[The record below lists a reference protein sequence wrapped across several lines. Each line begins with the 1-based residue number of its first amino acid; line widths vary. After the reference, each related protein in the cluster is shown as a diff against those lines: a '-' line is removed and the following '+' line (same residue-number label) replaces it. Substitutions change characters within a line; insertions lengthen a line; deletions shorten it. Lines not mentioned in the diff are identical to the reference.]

1 MAELA
6 IEHIARIEGHGNI
19 AVKVE
24 EGRVLEVRMDVV
36 EPARFFEAMVV
47 GRRYD
52 DAPLITSRICGIC
65 SPNHAL
71 TSIKAVEAALGVEV
85 TERTTMLRKLLVYG
99 SFLQNHATHL
109 YVLAAPDFVGLD
121 SVFPLAATHPEVV
134 ERALKI
140 KSLGNRLTALV
151 GGRPVHPVTA
161 VVGGFTSEP
170 KALDLASIHDQ
181 LLEVA
186 NDVLATVDLFASFA
200 LPDFASAGDMLALVE
215 SDDYAIYG
223 GDIESLDRGWRR
235 PVAEYRDVIVE
246 TSAGEGHGNAKHSR
260 TTADGRTFMVGA
272 LPRINLSGDRLVP
285 NAKAALARLG
295 LVLPSRNPFHMNLC
309 QAVELVDAAEH
320 CAGYIERVID
330 MGGSSK
336 PATVELGRE
345 CWGAGATEAPRGTL
359 YHSYGIDANGII
371 TSGDVI
377 TPTAQNLANLEA
389 DMRAFA
395 PTVADRSP
403 KEFELLIEQLVRS
416 YDPCLSCSVH

>member
-1 MAELA
+1 VAELA

-36 EPARFFEAMVV
+36 EPARFFESMVV

-52 DAPLITSRICGIC
+52 EAPLITSRICGIC

-85 TERTTMLRKLLVYG
+85 SERTEMLRKLLVYG

-109 YVLAAPDFVGLD
+109 YVLAAPDFVGLG
-121 SVFPLAATHPEVV
+121 SVFPLAATHPDVV

-140 KSLGNRLTALV
+140 KALGNRLTALV

-161 VVGGFTSEP
+161 VVGGFTAEP
-170 KALDLASIHDQ
+170 KAAELASFRDQ

-186 NDVLATVDLFASFA
+186 SDVLATVDLFATFA

-223 GDIESLDRGWRR
+223 GGIESLDRGWRR
-235 PVAEYRDVIVE
+235 PVSEYRDVIVE
-246 TSAGEGHGNAKHSR
+246 TPAGEGHGNAKHSHA
-260 TTADGRTFMVGA
+260 TADGRTFMVGA
-272 LPRINLSGDRLVP
+272 LPRVNLSGDRLTP
-285 NAKAALARLG
+285 RAKAALARLG
-295 LVLPSRNPFHMNLC
+295 IAWPSRNPFHMNLC
-309 QAVELVDAAEH
+309 QAVELVDAADR
-320 CAGYIERVID
+320 CAGYVERLLD

-336 PATVELGRE
+336 PAAVRVRE
-345 CWGAGATEAPRGTL
+345 GWGAGATEAPRGTL
-359 YHSYGIDANGII
+359 YHSYGIGADGLI

-395 PTVADRSP
+395 PMVADRSP
-403 KEFELLIEQLVRS
+403 QEFELAIEQLVRS

>member
-1 MAELA
+1 VAELA

-19 AVKVE
+19 AVKIE

-36 EPARFFEAMVV
+36 EPARFFESMVV

-52 DAPLITSRICGIC
+52 EAPLITSRICGIC

-85 TERTTMLRKLLVYG
+85 SDRTTMMRKLLVYG

-121 SVFPLAATHPEVV
+121 SVFPLAATHPDVV
-134 ERALKI
+134 ERALRI
-140 KSLGNRLTALV
+140 KALGNRLTSLL

-161 VVGGFTSEP
+161 VVGGFTAEP
-170 KALDLASIHDQ
+170 KATHLASIRDE

-186 NDVLATVDLFASFA
+186 SDVLATVDLFASFP
-200 LPDFASAGDMLALVE
+200 LPDFASSGDMLALVE
-215 SDDYAIYG
+215 SGDYAIYG
-223 GDIESLDRGWRR
+223 GDMESLDRGWRR
-235 PVAEYRDVIVE
+235 PVVEYRDVIVE
-246 TSAGEGHGNAKHSR
+246 SSAGVGHGNAKHSR

-272 LPRINLSGDRLVP
+272 LPRVNLSGDRLTP
-285 NAKAALARLG
+285 GAKVALAKLG
-295 LVLPSRNPFHMNLC
+295 LSMPSRNPFHMNLC
-309 QAVELVDAAEH
+309 QAVELVDAAER
-320 CAGYIERVID
+320 CAGYIERLLDI
-330 MGGSSK
+330 GGSSR
-336 PATVELGRE
+336 PVAVQLRAG
-345 CWGAGATEAPRGTL
+345 WGAGATEAPRGTL
-359 YHSYGIDANGII
+359 YHSYAIDGGGRI
-371 TSGDVI
+371 TAGDVI